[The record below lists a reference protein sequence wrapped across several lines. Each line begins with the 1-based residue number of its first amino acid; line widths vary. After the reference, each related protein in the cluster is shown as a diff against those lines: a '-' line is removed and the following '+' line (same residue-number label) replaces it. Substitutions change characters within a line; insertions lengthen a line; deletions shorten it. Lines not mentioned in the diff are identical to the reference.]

1 MKKEETYKDIKN
13 KKEHSV
19 LYAVLFVI
27 VFMAFIFNYKALLE
41 RTGATDKEKAQH
53 NITSLLDDKF
63 TDYNILDVHC
73 QKSTTDD
80 IDFNEFYVSSDDTFY
95 KCKYTSESDELYM
108 QEIPNLP
115 IVLSG
120 KESSKDY

>member
-1 MKKEETYKDIKN
+1 MEKEETYKDIKN
-13 KKEHSV
+13 KNEHSV
-19 LYAVLFVI
+19 LYAVLLVI
-27 VFMAFIFNYKALLE
+27 VIIAFIFNYKALLE
-41 RTGATDKEKAQH
+41 RTGATAKEKQQR

-63 TDYNILDVHC
+63 TDYSILDAHC
-73 QKSTTDD
+73 QKSTIDD

-120 KESSKDY
+120 KESSKD